1 MPAQR
6 PSLFSF
12 SEASPPPNGVLTAC
26 LKPGSKMRPSVY
38 PLDIADK
45 DMCREIRVAWGLIT
59 LPRVLSWFAKAGEP
73 SASHQAK
80 LLPHSWGPPQSSA
93 NRVYSKHVMKQA
105 VREKVALPHGHPV
118 CNMKAVTD
126 GAGWSGNATLVRTT
140 TPTAARPV
148 APPQP
153 PPQSRPGSQGVGS
166 THLPGF

>member
-6 PSLFSF
+6 PSLFFF

-140 TPTAARPV
+140 TPIAARPV
-148 APPQP
+148 AHRS